1 MKHLL
6 SLSRESW
13 KDYFISIGEKSFKAT
28 QVIEW
33 IYDKKVFNSLNWSNF
48 KNETREIIQKEF
60 NIDKVICDIYP
71 GEEYEI
77 EDTDVFGVGDRDPIY
92 RVYGAKDRT
101 HNKDIRI
108 DMQNY
113 PVWNVLQ

>member
-1 MKHLL
+1 M
-6 SLSRESW
+6 
-13 KDYFISIGEKSFKAT
+13 
-28 QVIEW
+28 
-33 IYDKKVFNSLNWSNF
+33 
-48 KNETREIIQKEF
+48 TREEF
-60 NIDKVICDIYP
+60 LNLDYADKVICDIYP